1 MNRRSSNIVKRIRRR
16 GESGIALISVL
27 LLIATG
33 SLLAMMVMSISKTT
47 SFTVMP
53 FLQLQRSY
61 YVLEGM
67 AQRIQFLIS
76 ADRSQ
81 FGDPQQLNVDN
92 YSEYDHDRY
101 LPDAVPHF
109 MDYYGTP
116 IVFTIQ
122 DAAGPVNL
130 QGTNFQ
136 GALQQ
141 FQNFVDEENDFTDL
155 LEQLNY
161 LITDYID
168 TDDSPNDTDSW
179 EAEEYEEYGM
189 APLPRN
195 GAITDR
201 NEFAY
206 IPGLTDIFPVDK
218 DGRLSYIRLIPPAV
232 SGVTIDGNPDIF
244 GVTDDWLVLA
254 CDLDESDLEDLHLA
268 IEEFHSVDR
277 IPLSE
282 NLTSDSTVMTKINN
296 YVRWNSSGV
305 YTVIIRPAVTDEYGE
320 ELEKKVPGR
329 RLVFTYTP
337 TPVTGAT
344 NGFVQFYEWMF
355 F

>member
-1 MNRRSSNIVKRIRRR
+1 MMNRNLAKRILRR

-33 SLLAMMVMSISKTT
+33 SLLALMVMSISKTT

-53 FLQLQRSY
+53 FIQLQRSY

-76 ADRSQ
+76 ADRELY
-81 FGDPQQLNVDN
+81 GNPQQLNIDN
-92 YSEYDHDRY
+92 YSEYDTDRY

-116 IVFTIQ
+116 MVFTIK
-122 DAAGPVNL
+122 DAAGPVNM

-136 GALQQ
+136 QALQQ
-141 FQNFVDEENDFTDL
+141 FRNFVDEENDFTDL
-155 LEQLNY
+155 MDDLNY
-161 LITDYID
+161 IITDYID
-168 TDDSPNDTDSW
+168 TDNSPNDTDSW
-179 EAEEYEEYGM
+179 EEDEYYEAGM
-189 APLPRN
+189 SPLPRN

-206 IPGLTDIFPVDK
+206 IPGLTELFPIDQ
-218 DGRLSYIRLIPPAV
+218 DGRMSYIRLIPPAV

-244 GVTDDWLVLA
+244 SVTDDWLVLA
-254 CDLDESDLEDLHLA
+254 CDLDENDLEELHQA
-268 IEEFHSVDR
+268 IEEFHSGDR
-277 IPLSE
+277 VPLSE

-305 YTVIIRPAVTDEYGE
+305 YTVIIRPAVTDAYGK
-320 ELEKKVPGR
+320 ELEKKIPGR

-337 TPVTGAT
+337 TPTTGAT
-344 NGFVQFYEWMF
+344 NGYVQFYEWMYF
-355 F
+355 

>member
-1 MNRRSSNIVKRIRRR
+1 MKRNIMKRIRRR

-33 SLLAMMVMSISKTT
+33 SLLALMVMSISKTT

-67 AQRIQFLIS
+67 AARIQFLIS
-76 ADRSQ
+76 ADRELY
-81 FGDPQQLNVDN
+81 GNPQQLNVDN
-92 YSEYDHDRY
+92 YSEYDTDRY
-101 LPDAVPHF
+101 LPDAVPHY

-116 IVFTIQ
+116 IVFTIK
-122 DAAGPVNL
+122 DAASPVNL

-136 GALQQ
+136 QALQQ

-155 LEQLNY
+155 LEVLNY

-179 EAEEYEEYGM
+179 EADEYEEAGM

-206 IPGLTDIFPVDK
+206 IPGITDLFPVDQ
-218 DGRLSYIRLIPPAV
+218 DGRLSYIRLIPPANA
-232 SGVTIDGNPDIF
+232 GVTIDGNPDIF
-244 GVTDDWLVLA
+244 GVTDEWLYDA
-254 CDLDESDLEDLHLA
+254 CDLDQSDLEDLKQA
-268 IEEFHSVDR
+268 IADFHSVDR

-282 NLTSDSTVMTKINN
+282 SLSSDSTVMTKINN

-305 YTVIIRPAVTDEYGE
+305 YTVIIRPAVTDEYGN

-337 TPVTGAT
+337 TAVSGAT

>member
-1 MNRRSSNIVKRIRRR
+1 MIGRKIARRMRRR
-16 GESGIALISVL
+16 AESGIALISVL

-76 ADRSQ
+76 ADRQ
-81 FGDPQQLNVDN
+81 IYGNPQQLNIDN
-92 YSEYDHDRY
+92 YSEYDTDRY

-130 QGTNFQ
+130 NGTNFQ
-136 GALQQ
+136 QALQQ
-141 FQNFVDEENDFTDL
+141 FRNFVDDENDFTDL
-155 LEQLNY
+155 LEELNY
-161 LITDYID
+161 IITDYID
-168 TDDSPNDTDSW
+168 TDDSPVDTDSW
-179 EAEEYEEYGM
+179 EADEYYDAGM
-189 APLPRN
+189 SPLPRN

-206 IPGLTDIFPVDK
+206 IPGLTSIFPVDQ
-218 DGRLSYIRLIPPAV
+218 DGRLSYIRLIPPPI
-232 SGVTIDGNPDIF
+232 SGATIDGNPDIF
-244 GVTDDWLVLA
+244 GVTDDWLVYA
-254 CDLDESDLEDLHLA
+254 CDLDESDLEELHQA
-268 IEEFHSVDR
+268 IADFHSVDR
-277 IPLSE
+277 VPLSE
-282 NLTSDSTVMTKINN
+282 SLPSDSTVMTKINN
-296 YVRWNSSGV
+296 YVRWDSSGV
-305 YTVIIRPAVTDEYGE
+305 YTVIIRPAVTDANGE
-320 ELEKKVPGR
+320 ELEKKIPGR

-337 TPVTGAT
+337 SPVGGAT
-344 NGFVQFYEWMF
+344 NGYVAFYEWMYF
-355 F
+355 

>member
-1 MNRRSSNIVKRIRRR
+1 MMMKRSIAKRILRR

-33 SLLAMMVMSISKTT
+33 SLLALMVMSISKTT

-53 FLQLQRSY
+53 FIQLQRSY

-76 ADRSQ
+76 ADRQ
-81 FGDPQQLNVDN
+81 LNGTPQQLNVDN
-92 YSEYDHDRY
+92 YSEYDTDRY
-101 LPDAVPHF
+101 LPDAVPHY

-116 IVFTIQ
+116 IVFTIK
-122 DAAGPVNL
+122 DAAGPVRL
-130 QGTNFQ
+130 DGTNFQ
-136 GALQQ
+136 QALQQ
-141 FQNFVDEENDFTDL
+141 FRNFVDEDNDFTDL
-155 LEQLNY
+155 LEELNY

-168 TDDSPNDTDSW
+168 TDNSPNDPDSW
-179 EAEEYEEYGM
+179 EEDEYLEAGM

-195 GAITDR
+195 GTITDR

-206 IPGLTDIFPVDK
+206 IPGITDLFPVDQ
-218 DGRLSYIRLIPPAV
+218 DGRLSYIRLIPPAIA
-232 SGVTIDGNPDIF
+232 GVTIDGNPDIF
-244 GVTDDWLVLA
+244 GVTDEWLYDA
-254 CDLDESDLEDLHLA
+254 CDLEQDELLDLKQA
-268 IEEFHSVDR
+268 IADFHSVDR
-277 IPLSE
+277 VPLTES
-282 NLTSDSTVMTKINN
+282 LTSDSTVMTKINN

-337 TPVTGAT
+337 SPVSGAT
-344 NGFVQFYEWMF
+344 NGYVAFYEWMYF
-355 F
+355 

>member
-1 MNRRSSNIVKRIRRR
+1 MMKRNLAKRILRR

-33 SLLAMMVMSISKTT
+33 SLLALMVMSISKTT

-53 FLQLQRSY
+53 FIQLQRSY

-67 AQRIQFLIS
+67 AQRVQFLIS
-76 ADRSQ
+76 ADRELY
-81 FGDPQQLNVDN
+81 GNPQQLNIDN
-92 YSEYDHDRY
+92 YSEYDTDRY

-116 IVFTIQ
+116 VVFTIQ
-122 DAAGPVNL
+122 DAAGPVSL

-136 GALQQ
+136 QALQQ
-141 FQNFVDEENDFTDL
+141 FRNYVDEENDFTDL
-155 LEQLNY
+155 LEDLNY
-161 LITDYID
+161 IITDYVD
-168 TDDSPNDTDSW
+168 TDDSPTDTNSW
-179 EAEEYEEYGM
+179 EADEYDEAGM
-189 APLPRN
+189 TPLPRN

-201 NEFAY
+201 NEFAF
-206 IPGLTDIFPVDK
+206 IPGMTELFPIDQ
-218 DGRLSYIRLIPPAV
+218 DGRLSYIRLIPPATA
-232 SGVTIDGNPDIF
+232 GVTIDGNPDIF

-254 CDLDESDLEDLHLA
+254 CDLDESDLQDLHEA
-268 IEEFHSVDR
+268 IAEFHSVDR
-277 IPLSE
+277 VPLTE
-282 NLTSDSTVMTKINN
+282 NLTSDSTVMTKLNN

-337 TPVTGAT
+337 SPVTGAT
-344 NGFVQFYEWMF
+344 NGYVAFYEWMF

>member
-1 MNRRSSNIVKRIRRR
+1 MMKRNIAKRILRR

-33 SLLAMMVMSISKTT
+33 SLLALMVMSISKTT

-53 FLQLQRSY
+53 FVQLQRSY

-76 ADRSQ
+76 ADRQ
-81 FGDPQQLNVDN
+81 LYGNPQQLNVDN
-92 YSEYDHDRY
+92 YSEYDTDRY

-116 IVFTIQ
+116 VVFTIQ

-130 QGTNFQ
+130 QGSNFQ
-136 GALQQ
+136 QALQQ
-141 FQNFVDEENDFTDL
+141 FRNFVDEENDFTDL
-155 LEQLNY
+155 IEDLTY
-161 LITDYID
+161 IITDYID
-168 TDDSPNDTDSW
+168 TDDSPTDTNSW
-179 EAEEYEEYGM
+179 EADEYYEAGM
-189 APLPRN
+189 SPLPRN
-195 GAITDR
+195 GTITDR
-201 NEFAY
+201 NEFAF
-206 IPGLTDIFPVDK
+206 IPGLTELFPIDQ
-218 DGRLSYIRLIPPAV
+218 DGRLSYIRLIPPAIAN
-232 SGVTIDGNPDIF
+232 VTIDGNPDIF

-254 CDLDESDLEDLHLA
+254 CDLDESDLMDLHQA
-268 IEEFHSVDR
+268 IADFHSVDR
-277 IPLSE
+277 VPLSE
-282 NLTSDSTVMTKINN
+282 SLQSDSTVMTKINN

-305 YTVIIRPAVTDEYGE
+305 YTVIIRPAVTDRYGN
-320 ELEKKVPGR
+320 ELEKKIPGR

-337 TPVTGAT
+337 NAISGAK
-344 NGFVQFYEWMF
+344 NGYVPFYEWMF

>member
-1 MNRRSSNIVKRIRRR
+1 MMNRNLAKRILRR

-33 SLLAMMVMSISKTT
+33 SLLALMVMSISKTT

-53 FLQLQRSY
+53 FIQLQRSY

-67 AQRIQFLIS
+67 AQRVQFLIS
-76 ADRSQ
+76 ADRELY
-81 FGDPQQLNVDN
+81 GNPQQLNVDN
-92 YSEYDHDRY
+92 YSEYDTDRY
-101 LPDAVPHF
+101 LPDAVPHY

-116 IVFTIQ
+116 MVFTIK
-122 DAAGPVNL
+122 DAAGPVSL

-136 GALQQ
+136 QALQQ
-141 FQNFVDEENDFTDL
+141 FRNFVDEENDFTDL
-155 LEQLNY
+155 LDELNY
-161 LITDYID
+161 IITDYID
-168 TDDSPNDTDSW
+168 EDDSPTDTDSW
-179 EAEEYEEYGM
+179 EEDEYYDAGM
-189 APLPRN
+189 YPLPRN

-201 NEFAY
+201 NEFAF
-206 IPGLTDIFPVDK
+206 IPGMTDLFPIDQ
-218 DGRLSYIRLIPPAV
+218 DGRLSYIRLIPPATA
-232 SGVTIDGNPDIF
+232 GVTIDGNPDIF
-244 GVTDDWLVLA
+244 GVTDDWLVVA
-254 CDLDESDLEDLHLA
+254 CDLDESDLEELHQA
-268 IEEFHSVDR
+268 IAEFHSADR
-277 IPLSE
+277 VPLTE
-282 NLTSDSTVMTKINN
+282 NLSSDSTVMQKINN

-337 TPVTGAT
+337 TAVSGAT

>member
-1 MNRRSSNIVKRIRRR
+1 MTKRNIMKRIRRR

-33 SLLAMMVMSISKTT
+33 SLLALMVMSISKTT

-67 AQRIQFLIS
+67 AARIQFLIS
-76 ADRSQ
+76 ADRELY
-81 FGDPQQLNVDN
+81 GNPQQLNVDN
-92 YSEYDHDRY
+92 YSEYDTDRY
-101 LPDAVPHF
+101 LPDAVPHY
-109 MDYYGTP
+109 MDYYDTP
-116 IVFTIQ
+116 VVFTIK

-155 LEQLNY
+155 LELLNY

-168 TDDSPNDTDSW
+168 TDDSPTDTDSW
-179 EAEEYEEYGM
+179 EADEYDEAGM
-189 APLPRN
+189 TPLPRN

-206 IPGLTDIFPVDK
+206 IPGITDLFPVDQ

-244 GVTDDWLVLA
+244 GVTDEWLYDA
-254 CDLDESDLEDLHLA
+254 CDLDESDMQDLKQA
-268 IEEFHSVDR
+268 IADFHSVDR
-277 IPLSE
+277 VPLSE
-282 NLTSDSTVMTKINN
+282 SLSSDSTVMTKINN
-296 YVRWNSSGV
+296 YVRWNASGV
-305 YTVIIRPAVTDEYGE
+305 YTVIIRPAVTDEYGN
-320 ELEKKVPGR
+320 ELERKVPGR

-337 TPVTGAT
+337 TAVSGAT

>member
-1 MNRRSSNIVKRIRRR
+1 MIGRNIARRMKRR

-53 FLQLQRSY
+53 FIQLQRSY

-76 ADRSQ
+76 ADRQ
-81 FGDPQQLNVDN
+81 IYGNPQQLNVDN
-92 YSEYDHDRY
+92 YSEYDTDRY
-101 LPDAVPHF
+101 LPDAVPHY

-116 IVFTIQ
+116 IVFTIK
-122 DAAGPVNL
+122 DAAGPVAM

-136 GALQQ
+136 QALQQ
-141 FQNFVDEENDFTDL
+141 FQNFIDEENDFTDM
-155 LEQLNY
+155 LEDLNY

-168 TDDSPNDTDSW
+168 TDDSPVDNNSW
-179 EAEEYEEYGM
+179 EADEYYEAGM
-189 APLPRN
+189 SPLPRN

-206 IPGLTDIFPVDK
+206 IPGITDIFPIDQ
-218 DGRLSYIRLIPPAV
+218 DGRLSYIRLIPPA
-232 SGVTIDGNPDIF
+232 SAGVTIDGNPDIF
-244 GVTDDWLVLA
+244 GVTDDWLVYA
-254 CDLDESDLEDLHLA
+254 CDLDENDLEDLHQA
-268 IEEFHSVDR
+268 IADFHSADR
-277 IPLSE
+277 VPLSE
-282 NLTSDSTVMTKINN
+282 SLSSDSSVLTKINN
-296 YVRWNSSGV
+296 YVRWDSSGV
-305 YTVIIRPAVTDEYGE
+305 YTVIIRPAVTDENGN

-337 TPVTGAT
+337 SPVSGAT
-344 NGFVQFYEWMF
+344 SGYVQFYEWMYF
-355 F
+355 

>member
-1 MNRRSSNIVKRIRRR
+1 MMNRNLAKRILRR

-33 SLLAMMVMSISKTT
+33 SLLALMVMSISKTT

-53 FLQLQRSY
+53 FIQLQRSY

-67 AQRIQFLIS
+67 AQRVQFLIS
-76 ADRSQ
+76 ADRELY
-81 FGDPQQLNVDN
+81 GNPQQLNVDN
-92 YSEYDHDRY
+92 YSEYDTDRY
-101 LPDAVPHF
+101 LPDAVPHY

-116 IVFTIQ
+116 MVFTIK

-136 GALQQ
+136 QALQQ
-141 FQNFVDEENDFTDL
+141 FRNFVDEENDFTDL
-155 LEQLNY
+155 LDELNY
-161 LITDYID
+161 IITDYID
-168 TDDSPNDTDSW
+168 EDDSPTDTDSW
-179 EAEEYEEYGM
+179 EEDEYYDAGM
-189 APLPRN
+189 YPLPRN

-206 IPGLTDIFPVDK
+206 IPGITDIFPIDQ
-218 DGRLSYIRLIPPAV
+218 DGRLSYIRLIPPATA
-232 SGVTIDGNPDIF
+232 GVTIDGNPDIF
-244 GVTDDWLVLA
+244 SVTDDWLVLA
-254 CDLDESDLEDLHLA
+254 CDLDESDLEELHQA
-268 IEEFHSVDR
+268 IADFHSAERV
-277 IPLSE
+277 PLSE
-282 NLTSDSTVMTKINN
+282 SLASDSTVMTKINN

-337 TPVTGAT
+337 TAVTGAT
-344 NGFVQFYEWMF
+344 NGYVSFYEWMYF
-355 F
+355 

>member
-1 MNRRSSNIVKRIRRR
+1 MSRRNIMKRIRRR
-16 GESGIALISVL
+16 GESGVALISVL

-33 SLLAMMVMSISKTT
+33 SLLALMVMSISKTT

-67 AQRIQFLIS
+67 AARIQFLIS
-76 ADRSQ
+76 ADRELY
-81 FGDPQQLNVDN
+81 GNPQQLNVDN
-92 YSEYDHDRY
+92 YSEYDTDRY
-101 LPDAVPHF
+101 LPDAVPHY
-109 MDYYGTP
+109 MDYYDTP
-116 IVFTIQ
+116 VVFTIK

-155 LEQLNY
+155 LEVLNY

-168 TDDSPNDTDSW
+168 TDDSPTDTDSW
-179 EAEEYEEYGM
+179 EADEYDEAGM
-189 APLPRN
+189 TPLPRN

-206 IPGLTDIFPVDK
+206 IPGMTDLYPIDQ

-244 GVTDDWLVLA
+244 GVTDEWLYDA
-254 CDLDESDLEDLHLA
+254 CDLDESDMQDLKQA
-268 IEEFHSVDR
+268 IADFHSADR
-277 IPLSE
+277 VPLSE
-282 NLTSDSTVMTKINN
+282 SLSSDSTVMTKINN
-296 YVRWNSSGV
+296 YVRWNASGV
-305 YTVIIRPAVTDEYGE
+305 YTVIIRPAVTDMYGN

-337 TPVTGAT
+337 TAVSGAT

>member
-1 MNRRSSNIVKRIRRR
+1 MMNRNLAKRILRR

-33 SLLAMMVMSISKTT
+33 SLLALMVMSISKTT

-53 FLQLQRSY
+53 FVQLQRSY

-76 ADRSQ
+76 ADRELY
-81 FGDPQQLNVDN
+81 GTPQQLNVDN
-92 YSEYDHDRY
+92 YSEYDTDRY
-101 LPDAVPHF
+101 LPDAVPHY

-116 IVFTIQ
+116 VVFTIK
-122 DAAGPVNL
+122 DTAGPVNL
-130 QGTNFQ
+130 QGTSFQ
-136 GALQQ
+136 QALQQ

-155 LEQLNY
+155 LEDINY
-161 LITDYID
+161 IITDYID
-168 TDDSPNDTDSW
+168 TDDSPTDTNSW
-179 EAEEYEEYGM
+179 EADEYYEAGM
-189 APLPRN
+189 SPLPRN

-206 IPGLTDIFPVDK
+206 IPGMTDLFPIDQ
-218 DGRLSYIRLIPPAV
+218 DGRLSYIRLIPPADA
-232 SGVTIDGNPDIF
+232 GVTSEGNPDIVS
-244 GVTDDWLVLA
+244 VTDDWLVLA
-254 CDLDESDLEDLHLA
+254 CDLEEDDLQDLHEA
-268 IEEFHSVDR
+268 IAEFHSIERV
-277 IPLSE
+277 PLTESLE
-282 NLTSDSTVMTKINN
+282 SDSTVMTKINN

-320 ELEKKVPGR
+320 ELEKKIPGR

-337 TPVTGAT
+337 SPIAGAT

>member
-1 MNRRSSNIVKRIRRR
+1 MISRNTIRRIRRK

-33 SLLAMMVMSISKTT
+33 SLIALLVMSISKTT
-47 SFTVMP
+47 SFTVLP
-53 FLQLQRSY
+53 FVQLQRSY
-61 YVLEGM
+61 YVMEGM

-76 ADRSQ
+76 ADRELY
-81 FGDPQQLNVDN
+81 GTPQQLNVDN
-92 YSEYDHDRY
+92 YSEYDTDRY
-101 LPDAVPHF
+101 LPDAVPHY

-136 GALQQ
+136 QALQQ
-141 FQNFVDEENDFTDL
+141 FRNFVDEDNDFTDL
-155 LEQLNY
+155 LELLNY
-161 LITDYID
+161 LIADYID
-168 TDDSPNDTDSW
+168 TDDSPTDTDSW

-201 NEFAY
+201 NEFAF
-206 IPGLTDIFPVDK
+206 IPGITDLFPIDQ
-218 DGRLSYIRLIPPAV
+218 DGRMSYIRLIPPANA
-232 SGVTIDGNPDIF
+232 GVTIDGNPDIF
-244 GVTDDWLVLA
+244 SVTDEWLYDA
-254 CDLDESDLEDLHLA
+254 CDLDESDLIDLKQA
-268 IEEFHSVDR
+268 IADFHSLDR
-277 IPLSE
+277 VPLSE
-282 NLTSDSTVMTKINN
+282 SLPSDSTVMTKINN
-296 YVRWNSSGV
+296 YVRWSSSGV

-337 TPVTGAT
+337 SPVTGAT

>member
-1 MNRRSSNIVKRIRRR
+1 MMKRSVAKRILRR

-33 SLLAMMVMSISKTT
+33 SLLALMVMSISKTT

-53 FLQLQRSY
+53 FIQLQRSY

-76 ADRSQ
+76 ADRNL
-81 FGDPQQLNVDN
+81 FGNPQQLNVDN
-92 YSEYDHDRY
+92 YSEYNHDRY
-101 LPDAVPHF
+101 LPDAVPHY

-122 DAAGPVNL
+122 DAAGPVSL

-136 GALQQ
+136 QALQQ
-141 FQNFVDEENDFTDL
+141 FRNFVDDENDFTDL
-155 LEQLNY
+155 LEMLNY
-161 LITDYID
+161 LISDYID
-168 TDDSPNDTDSW
+168 TDDSPTDTDSW
-179 EAEEYEEYGM
+179 EADEYEEYGM

-201 NEFAY
+201 NEFAF
-206 IPGLTDIFPVDK
+206 IPGITDIFPIDQ
-218 DGRLSYIRLIPPAV
+218 DGRLSYIRLIPPANA
-232 SGVTIDGNPDIF
+232 GVTIDGNPDIF
-244 GVTDDWLVLA
+244 GVTDEWLYDT
-254 CDLDESDLEDLHLA
+254 CDLDDSDLMDLKQA
-268 IEEFHSVDR
+268 IADFHSIDR
-277 IPLSE
+277 VPLSE
-282 NLTSDSTVMTKINN
+282 SLTSDSTVMTKINN

-305 YTVIIRPAVTDEYGE
+305 YTVIIRPAVTDEFGE
-320 ELEKKVPGR
+320 ELERKVPGR

-337 TPVTGAT
+337 SPVTGAT
-344 NGFVQFYEWMF
+344 NGYVQFYEWMF

>member
-1 MNRRSSNIVKRIRRR
+1 MMNRNLAKRILRR

-33 SLLAMMVMSISKTT
+33 SLLALMVMSISKTT

-53 FLQLQRSY
+53 FVQLQRSY

-76 ADRSQ
+76 ADRQ
-81 FGDPQQLNVDN
+81 LYGNPQQINVDN
-92 YSEYDHDRY
+92 YSEYDTDRY

-116 IVFTIQ
+116 VVFTIK

-130 QGTNFQ
+130 RGSEFQ
-136 GALQQ
+136 QALRQ

-155 LEQLNY
+155 LEDLNY
-161 LITDYID
+161 IITDYID
-168 TDDSPNDTDSW
+168 TDESPTDTNSW
-179 EAEEYEEYGM
+179 ESDEYYQAGM
-189 APLPRN
+189 SPLPRN

-206 IPGLTDIFPVDK
+206 IPGLTDLFPIDQ
-218 DGRLSYIRLIPPAV
+218 DGRLSYIRLIPPADA
-232 SGVTIDGNPDIF
+232 GVTIDGNPDIF

-254 CDLDESDLEDLHLA
+254 CDLDENDLEELHQA
-268 IEEFHSVDR
+268 IAEFHSVDR
-277 IPLSE
+277 VPLTE
-282 NLTSDSTVMTKINN
+282 NLSDSTVMTKINN
-296 YVRWNSSGV
+296 YVRWDSSGV
-305 YTVIIRPAVTDEYGE
+305 YTVIIRPAVTDAYGE

-337 TPVTGAT
+337 SPVTGTA
-344 NGFVQFYEWMF
+344 NGYVPFYEWMYF
-355 F
+355 

>member
-1 MNRRSSNIVKRIRRR
+1 MSRRTIMKRIRRR

-33 SLLAMMVMSISKTT
+33 SLLALMVMSISKTT

-67 AQRIQFLIS
+67 AARIQFLIS
-76 ADRSQ
+76 ADRELY
-81 FGDPQQLNVDN
+81 GNPQQLNVDN
-92 YSEYDHDRY
+92 YSEYDTDRY
-101 LPDAVPHF
+101 LPDAVPHY

-116 IVFTIQ
+116 IVFTIK

-155 LEQLNY
+155 LEVLNY

-168 TDDSPNDTDSW
+168 TDDSPTDTDSW
-179 EAEEYEEYGM
+179 EADEYDEAGM

-206 IPGLTDIFPVDK
+206 IPGITDLFPVDQ

-232 SGVTIDGNPDIF
+232 SGVTIDGNPDII
-244 GVTDDWLVLA
+244 GETD
-254 CDLDESDLEDLHLA
+254 
-268 IEEFHSVDR
+268 
-277 IPLSE
+277 
-282 NLTSDSTVMTKINN
+282 
-296 YVRWNSSGV
+296 
-305 YTVIIRPAVTDEYGE
+305 
-320 ELEKKVPGR
+320 
-329 RLVFTYTP
+329 
-337 TPVTGAT
+337 
-344 NGFVQFYEWMF
+344 
-355 F
+355 

>member
-1 MNRRSSNIVKRIRRR
+1 MMNRNLAKRILRR

-33 SLLAMMVMSISKTT
+33 SLLALMVMSISKTT

-53 FLQLQRSY
+53 FVQLQRSY

-76 ADRSQ
+76 ADRQ
-81 FGDPQQLNVDN
+81 LYGNPQQINVDN
-92 YSEYDHDRY
+92 YSEYDTDRY
-101 LPDAVPHF
+101 LPDAVPHY

-116 IVFTIQ
+116 VIFTIK

-136 GALQQ
+136 QALQQ
-141 FQNFVDEENDFTDL
+141 FRNFVDEENDFTDL
-155 LEQLNY
+155 LEDLNY
-161 LITDYID
+161 IITDYID
-168 TDDSPNDTDSW
+168 TDDSPTDTNSW
-179 EAEEYEEYGM
+179 EADEYYEAGM
-189 APLPRN
+189 SPLPRN

-201 NEFAY
+201 NEFAF
-206 IPGLTDIFPVDK
+206 IPGMTDLFPIDQ
-218 DGRLSYIRLIPPAV
+218 DGRLSYIRLIPPADA
-232 SGVTIDGNPDIF
+232 GVTIDGNPDIF

-254 CDLDESDLEDLHLA
+254 CDLEEDELEDLHEA
-268 IEEFHSVDR
+268 IAEFHSIERV
-277 IPLSE
+277 PLTE

-320 ELEKKVPGR
+320 ELEKKIPGR

-337 TPVTGAT
+337 SPVAGAT

>member
-1 MNRRSSNIVKRIRRR
+1 MMKRNIAKRMLRR

-33 SLLAMMVMSISKTT
+33 SLLALMVMSISKTT

-53 FLQLQRSY
+53 FIQLQRSY

-76 ADRSQ
+76 ADRELY
-81 FGDPQQLNVDN
+81 GNPQQLNVDN
-92 YSEYDHDRY
+92 YSEYDTDRY

-116 IVFTIQ
+116 VVFTIQ
-122 DAAGPVNL
+122 DAAGPVSL

-136 GALQQ
+136 QALQQ
-141 FQNFVDEENDFTDL
+141 FRNYVDEENDFTDL
-155 LEQLNY
+155 LEDLNY
-161 LITDYID
+161 IITDYVD
-168 TDDSPNDTDSW
+168 TDDSPTDSNSW
-179 EAEEYEEYGM
+179 EADEYDEAGM
-189 APLPRN
+189 TPLPRN

-201 NEFAY
+201 NEFAF
-206 IPGLTDIFPVDK
+206 IPGMTELFPIDQ
-218 DGRLSYIRLIPPAV
+218 DGRLSYIRLIPPATA
-232 SGVTIDGNPDIF
+232 GVTIDGNPDIF

-254 CDLDESDLEDLHLA
+254 CDLDESDLQDLHEA
-268 IEEFHSVDR
+268 IAEFHSVDR
-277 IPLSE
+277 VPLTE
-282 NLTSDSTVMTKINN
+282 NLTSDSTVMTKLNN

-337 TPVTGAT
+337 SPVTGAT
-344 NGFVQFYEWMF
+344 NGYVAFYEWMF

>member
-1 MNRRSSNIVKRIRRR
+1 MMNRNLAKRILRR

-33 SLLAMMVMSISKTT
+33 SLLALMVMSISKTT

-53 FLQLQRSY
+53 FIQLQRSY

-76 ADRSQ
+76 ADRELY
-81 FGDPQQLNVDN
+81 GNPQQLNVDN
-92 YSEYDHDRY
+92 YSEYDTDRY

-116 IVFTIQ
+116 VVFTIK
-122 DAAGPVNL
+122 DAAGPVNM
-130 QGTNFQ
+130 QGTDFQ
-136 GALQQ
+136 QALQQ
-141 FQNFVDEENDFTDL
+141 FRNFVDEENDFTDL
-155 LEQLNY
+155 LEDLNY
-161 LITDYID
+161 IITDYID
-168 TDDSPNDTDSW
+168 TDNSPSDTNSW
-179 EAEEYEEYGM
+179 EEDEYYEAGM
-189 APLPRN
+189 SPLPRN

-206 IPGLTDIFPVDK
+206 IPGLTELFPIDQ

-232 SGVTIDGNPDIF
+232 AGVTIDGNPDIF
-244 GVTDDWLVLA
+244 SVTDDWLVLA
-254 CDLDESDLEDLHLA
+254 CDLDENDLEDLHEA
-268 IEEFHSVDR
+268 IAEFHSFDR
-277 IPLSE
+277 VPLTE

-320 ELEKKVPGR
+320 ELEKKFPGR

-337 TPVTGAT
+337 TPTAGAT
-344 NGFVQFYEWMF
+344 NGYVPFYEWMF

>member
-1 MNRRSSNIVKRIRRR
+1 MSRRSSNIVKRIRRR

-67 AQRIQFLIS
+67 AARIQFLIS
-76 ADRSQ
+76 ADRNL

-101 LPDAVPHF
+101 LPDAVPHY

-136 GALQQ
+136 QALQQ
-141 FQNFVDEENDFTDL
+141 FRNFVDGEDDFTDL
-155 LEQLNY
+155 LEDLNY
-161 LITDYID
+161 IITDYID
-168 TDDSPNDTDSW
+168 TDDSPTDTNSW
-179 EAEEYEEYGM
+179 EADEYYEAGM
-189 APLPRN
+189 SPLPRN

-206 IPGLTDIFPVDK
+206 IPGMTDLFPIDQ
-218 DGRLSYIRLIPPAV
+218 DGRLSYIRLIPPAEA
-232 SGVTIDGNPDIF
+232 GVTIDGNP
-244 GVTDDWLVLA
+244 VL
-254 CDLDESDLEDLHLA
+254 LL
-268 IEEFHSVDR
+268 
-277 IPLSE
+277 
-282 NLTSDSTVMTKINN
+282 
-296 YVRWNSSGV
+296 
-305 YTVIIRPAVTDEYGE
+305 
-320 ELEKKVPGR
+320 
-329 RLVFTYTP
+329 
-337 TPVTGAT
+337 
-344 NGFVQFYEWMF
+344 
-355 F
+355 

>member
-1 MNRRSSNIVKRIRRR
+1 MMNRKTARRILRR

-33 SLLAMMVMSISKTT
+33 SLLALMVMSISKTT

-53 FLQLQRSY
+53 FVQLQRSY

-76 ADRSQ
+76 ADRQ
-81 FGDPQQLNVDN
+81 LYGNPQQLNIDN
-92 YSEYDHDRY
+92 YSEYDTDRY
-101 LPDAVPHF
+101 LPDAVPHY

-116 IVFTIQ
+116 VVFTIK

-130 QGTNFQ
+130 RGTEFQ
-136 GALQQ
+136 QALRQ

-155 LEQLNY
+155 LEDLNY
-161 LITDYID
+161 IITDYID
-168 TDDSPNDTDSW
+168 TDNSPNDTASW
-179 EAEEYEEYGM
+179 EADEYYEAGM
-189 APLPRN
+189 SPLPRN

-206 IPGLTDIFPVDK
+206 IPGMTELFPIDQ
-218 DGRLSYIRLIPPAV
+218 DGRLSYIRLIPPAD
-232 SGVTIDGNPDIF
+232 SGATIEGNPDIF

-254 CDLDESDLEDLHLA
+254 CDLEEDELEDLHEA
-268 IEEFHSVDR
+268 IAEFHSVDR
-277 IPLSE
+277 VPLTE

-337 TPVTGAT
+337 SPITGEAS
-344 NGFVQFYEWMF
+344 GFVPFYEWMF

>member
-1 MNRRSSNIVKRIRRR
+1 MMKRNNIAKRILRR

-53 FLQLQRSY
+53 FIQLQRSY

-76 ADRSQ
+76 ADRQ
-81 FGDPQQLNVDN
+81 LYGTPQQLNVDN
-92 YSEYDHDRY
+92 YSNYDTDRY
-101 LPDAVPHF
+101 LPDAVPHY

-116 IVFTIQ
+116 IVFTIK
-122 DAAGPVNL
+122 DAAGPVNMA
-130 QGTNFQ
+130 GADFQ
-136 GALQQ
+136 QALQQ
-141 FQNFVDEENDFTDL
+141 FRNFVDEDNDFTDL
-155 LEQLNY
+155 LEELNY
-161 LITDYID
+161 IITDYVD
-168 TDDSPNDTDSW
+168 TDNSPTDTDSW
-179 EAEEYEEYGM
+179 EAEEYEDAGM

-201 NEFAY
+201 NEFAF
-206 IPGLTDIFPVDK
+206 IPGLTSLFPIDE
-218 DGRLSYIRLIPPAV
+218 DGRLSYIRLIPPATA
-232 SGVTIDGNPDIF
+232 GVTIDGNPDIF
-244 GVTDDWLVLA
+244 SVTDEWLYDA
-254 CDLDESDLEDLHLA
+254 CDLETDELEDLRIA
-268 IEEFHSVDR
+268 IADFHSIDR
-277 IPLSE
+277 VPLSE
-282 NLTSDSTVMTKINN
+282 SLTSDSTVMTKINN

-305 YTVIIRPAVTDEYGE
+305 YTVIIRPAVTNAYGE

-337 TPVTGAT
+337 SPVSGAT
-344 NGFVQFYEWMF
+344 SGYVQFYEWMF

>member
-1 MNRRSSNIVKRIRRR
+1 MMNRNLAKRILRR

-27 LLIATG
+27 RLIATG
-33 SLLAMMVMSISKTT
+33 SLLALMVMSISKTT

-53 FLQLQRSY
+53 FVQLQRSY

-76 ADRSQ
+76 ADRELN
-81 FGDPQQLNVDN
+81 GVPQQLNVDN
-92 YSEYDHDRY
+92 YSEYDTDRY
-101 LPDAVPHF
+101 LPDAVPHY

-116 IVFTIQ
+116 VVFTIK

-136 GALQQ
+136 QALRQ
-141 FQNFVDEENDFTDL
+141 FQNFVDAENDFTDL
-155 LEQLNY
+155 LEDINY
-161 LITDYID
+161 IITDYVD
-168 TDDSPNDTDSW
+168 TDDSPTDTNSW
-179 EAEEYEEYGM
+179 EADEYYEAGM
-189 APLPRN
+189 SPLPRN

-206 IPGLTDIFPVDK
+206 IPGMTDLFPIDQ
-218 DGRLSYIRLIPPAV
+218 DGRLSYIRLIPPADA
-232 SGVTIDGNPDIF
+232 GVTIDGNPDIF

-254 CDLDESDLEDLHLA
+254 CDLEEDDLEDLHEA
-268 IEEFHSVDR
+268 IAEFHSIERV
-277 IPLSE
+277 PLTES
-282 NLTSDSTVMTKINN
+282 LASDSTVMTKINN

-337 TPVTGAT
+337 SPVTGEA
-344 NGFVQFYEWMF
+344 NGFVRFYEWMF

>member
-1 MNRRSSNIVKRIRRR
+1 MMNRNLAKRILRR

-33 SLLAMMVMSISKTT
+33 SLLALMVMSISKTT

-53 FLQLQRSY
+53 FVQLQRSY

-76 ADRSQ
+76 ADRQ
-81 FGDPQQLNVDN
+81 LYGAPQQLNVDN
-92 YSEYDHDRY
+92 YSEYDTDRY
-101 LPDAVPHF
+101 LPDAVPHY

-116 IVFTIQ
+116 VVFTIK

-130 QGTNFQ
+130 QGTSFQ
-136 GALQQ
+136 QALQQ

-155 LEQLNY
+155 LEDINY
-161 LITDYID
+161 IITDYID
-168 TDDSPNDTDSW
+168 TDDSPTDTNSW
-179 EAEEYEEYGM
+179 EADEYYEAGM
-189 APLPRN
+189 SPLPRN

-206 IPGLTDIFPVDK
+206 IPGMTDLFPIDQ
-218 DGRLSYIRLIPPAV
+218 DGRLSYIRLIPPADA
-232 SGVTIDGNPDIF
+232 GVTIEGNPDIF
-244 GVTDDWLVLA
+244 SVTDDWLVLA
-254 CDLDESDLEDLHLA
+254 CDLEEDDLQDLHEA
-268 IEEFHSVDR
+268 IAEFHSIERV
-277 IPLSE
+277 PLTESLE
-282 NLTSDSTVMTKINN
+282 SDSTVMTKINN

-320 ELEKKVPGR
+320 ELEKKIPGR

-337 TPVTGAT
+337 SPIAGAT

>member
-1 MNRRSSNIVKRIRRR
+1 MMKRNIMKRIRRR

-33 SLLAMMVMSISKTT
+33 SLLALMVMSISKTT

-67 AQRIQFLIS
+67 AARIQFLIS
-76 ADRSQ
+76 ADRELY
-81 FGDPQQLNVDN
+81 GNPQQLNVDN
-92 YSEYDHDRY
+92 YSEYDTDRY
-101 LPDAVPHF
+101 LPDAVPHY

-116 IVFTIQ
+116 IVFTIK
-122 DAAGPVNL
+122 DAASPVNL

-136 GALQQ
+136 QALQQ

-155 LEQLNY
+155 LEVLNY

-179 EAEEYEEYGM
+179 EADEYEEAGM

-206 IPGLTDIFPVDK
+206 IPGITDLFPVDQ
-218 DGRLSYIRLIPPAV
+218 DGRLSYIRLIPPANA
-232 SGVTIDGNPDIF
+232 GVTIDGNPDIF
-244 GVTDDWLVLA
+244 GVTDEWLYDA
-254 CDLDESDLEDLHLA
+254 CDLDQSDLEDLKQA
-268 IEEFHSVDR
+268 IADFHSVDR

-282 NLTSDSTVMTKINN
+282 SLSSDSTVMTKINN

-305 YTVIIRPAVTDEYGE
+305 YTVIIRPAVTDEYGN

-337 TPVTGAT
+337 TAVSGAT